1 MKKLIGL
8 LLVIVMSIT
17 VLAACG
23 GSQEPTETKN
33 ETATETTTETATET
47 TTETEADTEE
57 VDAVTTASIVDNGDA
72 LVKGLSADGTWIV
85 ATLNDIE
92 LTDELIVD
100 GQFEHREAIDR
111 KLALY
116 TQDEERNITA
126 QFVLTAPKLTVKSEN
141 FRITGGTFKG
151 DVYVEALGFKL
162 DKASTVDG
170 NIYFA
175 SKEALDTFVVSDT
188 SNVTGTIA
196 LDGVDVVTS
205 ASLVTDVDALV
216 SGLSAD
222 GTWIVATYFNMTSKN
237 DIVVDGEFIHRENI
251 ARKLALYTQDED
263 RNITASF
270 TLTAPKLIVKSENF
284 RLQGGT
290 FKGDVYVEA
299 NGFNV
304 VKGSV
309 DGNVY
314 YASQEYM
321 DSAVIDENSTVTG
334 VQEVQ

>member
-1 MKKLIGL
+1 MKRQIAL
-8 LLVIVMSIT
+8 LIVMIMSLT
-17 VLAACG
+17 LFAACN
-23 GSQEPTETKN
+23 GSKETTEK
-33 ETATETTTETATET
+33 ETTTEQTTEKTET
-47 TTETEADTEE
+47 TETTESSEE
-57 VDAVTTASIVDNGDA
+57 VDAVTTASIVDSPDA
-72 LVKGLSADGTWIV
+72 LVNGLSADGTWIV

-92 LTDELIVD
+92 VADDIVVD

-126 QFVLTAPKLTVKSEN
+126 QFTLTAPKLTVKSEN

-151 DVYVEALGFKL
+151 DVYVEAPGFKL

-175 SKEALDTFVVSDT
+175 SKELLDTFVVSDT
-188 SNVTGTIA
+188 SAVTGTIA
-196 LDGVDVVTS
+196 VDGVDVVTS
-205 ASLVTDVDALV
+205 ASLVTDVDGLV
-216 SGLSAD
+216 NGLSAD
-222 GTWIVATYFNMTSKN
+222 GTWIVATYFNMTSKS
-237 DIVVDGEFIHRENI
+237 DIVVEGEFIHREAV
-251 ARKLALYTQDED
+251 ARKLALYTQDAD

-270 TLTAPKLIVKSENF
+270 TLTAPKMIVKSENF
-284 RLQGGT
+284 RIQGGT

-309 DGNVY
+309 DGNIY
-314 YASQEYM
+314 YATQEYK

-334 VQEVQ
+334 AQEVQ